1 MKPTAII
8 TRPCYDL
15 ATNYLYHWAQ
25 LVINIAKKK
34 GNKIYDLSK
43 KKVIKKNFWSY
54 LKQNPNIIFFNG
66 HGSDKS
72 VCGHDDE
79 TLIDT
84 NNKNNLKNKII
95 YARSCSS
102 GKYLAKHLVS
112 NNQLDSFIGYEEEFV
127 IRYDLN
133 SVIKP
138 TKDKIA
144 SLFLKTTNL
153 IPQSLLK
160 GHTAKEAHKKGKKAM
175 YDQLINLMTDEDQT
189 IDNSHIIATLWHD
202 IKHQVLITQE

>member
-15 ATNYLYHWAQ
+15 ATNYLYYWTQ
-25 LVINIAKKK
+25 LIINIAKTK

-43 KKVIKKNFWSY
+43 KKVTNKNFWSY
-54 LKQNPNIIFFNG
+54 LKQNPNIIIFNG
-66 HGSDKS
+66 HGSDQTIY
-72 VCGHDDE
+72 GHDNE
-79 TLIDT
+79 ILIDT
-84 NNKNNLKNKII
+84 NNTKNLNNKII

-102 GKYLAKHLVS
+102 GKYLAKHLVE
-112 NNQLDSFIGYEEEFV
+112 NNQLDSFIGYDEEFV
-127 IRYDLN
+127 IRYDIN
-133 SVIKP
+133 SVMKP

-160 GHTAKEAHKKGKKAM
+160 GHTAKEAHEKGKKAM
-175 YDQLINLMTDEDQT
+175 YDQLINLMTLEDQT
-189 IDNSHIIATLWHD
+189 IDNSHIMASLWHD
-202 IKHQVLITQE
+202 IKHQVLIT